1 MSPKSSKTSAKNS
14 DAIAPFKTLLYGLCP
29 LGVVASGW
37 AIFLWNQL
45 LVSRSGSKPFCGFG
59 DSGDCAALWDAEFAA
74 KVHDMT
80 GLPVAGWGLVWGV
93 AAAVLPLF
101 ALTANKDSW
110 KKWLQG
116 CRLVA
121 WLGLAGVVGLLVVS
135 AQAGMFCLSCSVT
148 YVLTLAYAG
157 GALLGLPKHPKHSA
171 WLPVLATL
179 GIAWLALLLPGSST
193 PKNLDRAGQK
203 ALASSQDGRRGD
215 VPDLP
220 TFIGDLDPNLKQ
232 GLSDTLTRYRM
243 APQVPGQPG
252 PRHLLYGDAGAPVLI
267 TEFTDTLCSH
277 CATLHGN
284 LSYLE
289 TVFGPD
295 QFAVD
300 ARHFPLDGNCNAHLE
315 IRGPESVRCVAA
327 KARICVDGTG
337 QGKAYSAALY
347 GNQRG
352 LTETQVYELA
362 QPYMSRNDLAACI
375 DSDATRSA
383 LASDVDFAWLFEPHG
398 TPLVLINGRQG
409 NPFGPFLYAMVLA
422 GGDADHPAFA
432 ALPEPSPEALQPHS
446 HEGHQH

>member
-1 MSPKSSKTSAKNS
+1 MSPKTSKASES
-14 DAIAPFKTLLYGLCP
+14 IAPFKTLLYGLCA
-29 LGVVASGW
+29 LGLAASGW

-45 LVSRSGSKPFCGFG
+45 LLARSGSDPFCGFG

-80 GLPVAGWGLVWGV
+80 GLPVAGWGLVWGI

-101 ALTANKDSW
+101 ALTASKGSW

-121 WLGLAGVVGLLVVS
+121 WLGLAGVAGLLLVS
-135 AQAGMFCLSCSVT
+135 ALAGLFCVSCSIT
-148 YVLTLAYAG
+148 YVLTLAYGG
-157 GALLGLPKHPKHSA
+157 GALLGLPKFPKHGA
-171 WLPVLATL
+171 WLPVAATL

-193 PKNLDRAGQK
+193 PKNMERAGQK
-203 ALASSQDGRRGD
+203 ALASSQEGGQSEAA
-215 VPDLP
+215 PDLE
-220 TFIGDLDPNLKQ
+220 TFIGDLDANLQQ
-232 GLSDTLTRYRM
+232 GLSDTLARYRV
-243 APQVPGQPG
+243 APQEPGQPG
-252 PRHLLYGDAGAPVLI
+252 PRHLAYGDANAPVLI

-284 LSYLE
+284 LTYLE
-289 TVFGPD
+289 TVFGPE

-300 ARHFPLDGNCNAHLE
+300 ARHFPLDGNCNAHLD

-327 KARICVDGTG
+327 KARLCVDQTG
-337 QGKAYSAALY
+337 QGNAYSAVLY

-352 LTETQVYELA
+352 LTTTQVYELA
-362 QPYMSRNDLAACI
+362 QPYMGRNDLAACI
-375 DSDATRSA
+375 DSDATRQA
-383 LASDVDFAWLFEPHG
+383 LASDVDFAWLFKPHG

-409 NPFGPFLYAMVLA
+409 NPFGPFLYSMVLA

-446 HEGHQH
+446 HDGHQH